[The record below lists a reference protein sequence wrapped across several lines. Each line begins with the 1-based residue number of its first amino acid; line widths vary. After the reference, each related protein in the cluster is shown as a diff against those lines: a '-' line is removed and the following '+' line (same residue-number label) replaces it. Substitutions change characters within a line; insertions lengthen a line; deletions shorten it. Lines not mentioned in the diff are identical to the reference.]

1 MFRWLRNS
9 FLTGVVVALPVTVTI
24 WLIFIFVTFVDRS
37 VKPLIPERYNPESYL
52 PFALPGLGVVIAV
65 VALTLLGALAA
76 NIFGRTLIDVGERI
90 LNTVPLVRNVY
101 GAVKQIA
108 TTVFSNRQNS
118 FKEVVLVE
126 FPTQGSYAVGFVTAP
141 ARGEV
146 KKSVGDD
153 TIGIFVPTTPNPT
166 SGFLL
171 YTPRSRVQPLSMSV
185 EEAAKLIISFGLV
198 SPEKLGVT
206 ADETIDAMARAADR
220 KVKKTPPPSPSE

>member
-1 MFRWLRNS
+1 MLRWLRNS
-9 FLTGVVVALPVTVTI
+9 FLTGVVVALPVTVTV
-24 WLIFIFVTFVDRS
+24 WLIFVVVNFIDSTI
-37 VKPLIPERYNPESYL
+37 KPLIPEQYNPESYL

-65 VALTLLGALAA
+65 VALTALGALAA
-76 NIFGRTLIDVGERI
+76 NFFGRTLISIGERI
-90 LNTVPLVRNVY
+90 LNGVPLVRNVY

-108 TTVFSNRQNS
+108 ETVFSSSKTS

-126 FPTQGSYAVGFVTAP
+126 FPTQGSYAVGFVSSA

-146 KKSVGDD
+146 RDGVGED

-171 YTPRSRVQPLSMSV
+171 FTPRSKVTRLDMSV

-198 SPEKLGVT
+198 TPAKAAEDLQALKDE
-206 ADETIDAMARAADR
+206 ADLT
-220 KVKKTPPPSPSE
+220 TPSASS